1 MISFLYRKSFLQTTR
16 WQSATPESVC
26 NLKLYQPAAYRK
38 ALRVCRA
45 AARVG
50 KAGKLFFWFS
60 FCFGFAQKA
69 SGQWKN
75 VCSRAFPSPRDE
87 TPAKIERSKS
97 FWCETRADNAQLRIM
112 QPPEWN
118 LKSQTERKKDRGAAV
133 RKTNMNCIR
142 QTASITMS
150 ALSHTFE
157 GHDDDANACLC
168 NQLAMYGSDGSSKP
182 VVE

>member
-1 MISFLYRKSFLQTTR
+1 M
-16 WQSATPESVC
+16 
-26 NLKLYQPAAYRK
+26 
-38 ALRVCRA
+38 RVCR

-50 KAGKLFFWFS
+50 KAGKLFLFWFS
-60 FCFGFAQKA
+60 FRFGFAQKA

-112 QPPEWN
+112 QPHEWN
-118 LKSQTERKKDRGAAV
+118 SKSHRRAQRKTDRGAAV

-157 GHDDDANACLC
+157 GHGDDANACLC
-168 NQLAMYGSDGSSKP
+168 NQLSMYGSGGSLKP